1 MGKRGAAKKDV
12 PTIEKVREMVGAL
25 VTADELQAAD
35 VTAGAKK
42 HFPACP
48 AHQDRFKAAGGAL
61 LEAYT
66 ALRAQVGYNQ
76 SHKSKE
82 VKLEERKLGYALLAK
97 TPEHPV
103 LDRAQEIGQVAG
115 RE

>member
-12 PTIEKVREMVGAL
+12 PVMEKVREMVSAL
-25 VTADELQAAD
+25 VTEEELAAAL
-35 VTAGAKK
+35 VVAEGKK
-42 HFPACP
+42 HFPAYP
-48 AHQDRFKAAGGAL
+48 AHQDRFKVAGGAL